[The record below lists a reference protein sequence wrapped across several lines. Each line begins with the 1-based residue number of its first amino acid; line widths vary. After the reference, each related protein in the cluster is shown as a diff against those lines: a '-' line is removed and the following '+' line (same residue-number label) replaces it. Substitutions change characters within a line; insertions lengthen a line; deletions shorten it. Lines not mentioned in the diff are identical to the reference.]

1 MSNPAIGT
9 ITTIRRY
16 PVKSMAGEVLQ
27 SSRIESYGLYGDR
40 SHAFIDETKEG
51 WNRYFTAR
59 NASELLGY
67 RASFGE
73 AEAKAKSEARAEAR
87 ATAEAEGKAN
97 AEADKFPPMTVTAPD
112 GRQLKWNEE
121 LLQEIQQFARPK
133 LTMVEHTPSS
143 PELLAVDAS
152 SILIVT
158 DKSVRKLEEMWGKP
172 LDPLRFRANLLV
184 ALSDEDGDESGWI
197 GKRLTVG
204 TAELQVDEYCERC
217 SMITLDPETLERDPS
232 LLRKVTEELSQ
243 NFGVYASVVKPGHVK
258 VGDGVYWAV

>member
-1 MSNPAIGT
+1 MSVSTIGT

-59 NASELLGY
+59 NASMLLGY
-67 RASFGE
+67 QASLGGVAE
-73 AEAKAKSEARAEAR
+73 DEAAVSAKAEASAEA
-87 ATAEAEGKAN
+87 
-97 AEADKFPPMTVTAPD
+97 ADKFPPVAVTAPD
-112 GRQLKWNEE
+112 GRQLQWNEE
-121 LLQEIQQFARPK
+121 LLQEIQQFAQPE
-133 LTMVEHTPSS
+133 LSLLEHKPSS

-158 DKSVRKLEEMWGKP
+158 YKSVRKLEALWGKP

-184 ALSDEDGDESGWI
+184 TLSDEDGDEDSWL

-204 TAELQVDEYCERC
+204 TAELHVDEYCERC
-217 SMITLDPETLERDPS
+217 SMITIDPETLERDPS
-232 LLRKVTEELSQ
+232 LLRKVNEELNLS
-243 NFGVYASVVKPGHVK
+243 FGMYASVVKPGHVK
-258 VGDGVYWAV
+258 VGDGVYWAE